1 MKTRKALLYLAL
13 AATFALTGC
22 RSTRTVAPI
31 PPATE
36 THDYTVMTFTG
47 TVDGISVNGQVR
59 MERNRV
65 IWCSVSKFV
74 ELGRAMATPDS
85 VWVQVPMLNRNQK
98 GDYNDLSRVTHRRMS
113 FADLQGILES
123 DDAERRI
130 AELAQELNLSVQ
142 VRITRREKADKL
154 TFPFNK

>member
-1 MKTRKALLYLAL
+1 MI
-13 AATFALTGC
+13 AATLTLVGC
-22 RSTRTVAPI
+22 RSTRT
-31 PPATE
+31 ATSTPQTTE
-36 THDYTVMTFTG
+36 ESRYTVMTFTG

-59 MERNRV
+59 MERDRV
-65 IWCSVSKFV
+65 IWCSVSKFI

-98 GDYNDLSRVTHRRMS
+98 GDYNDLSRVAQRRLT
-113 FADLQGILES
+113 FNDLQDILES
-123 DDAERRI
+123 ADAEQRI
-130 AELAQELNLSVQ
+130 AELAQGLNLAAQ